1 MKERRSRTR
10 DENLAVE
17 QMKSVRYPPAS
28 WDKRFMRS
36 LASVETI
43 TEKEAPQLWRLFIRY
58 RRQISFQA
66 KQHLLNLA
74 ETLSAP
80 DLRKVEKARKEQ
92 EEIDRLKAEFPN
104 ASLR

>member
-1 MKERRSRTR
+1 MKERRARTR

-36 LASVETI
+36 LSSVETI

-58 RRQISFQA
+58 RRQISFPA
-66 KQHLLNLA
+66 KDRLMTLA
-74 ETLSAP
+74 HTLAAR
-80 DLRKVEKARKEQ
+80 DLRKLAKARKEQ
-92 EEIDRLKAEFPN
+92 AEIDRLKAE
-104 ASLR
+104 